1 MRFLQS
7 VWCARALRRSLTLL
21 SVLAGFAGAAQV
33 AAQAQAPT
41 ASQITPDTLQ
51 PPLQRLNGAV
61 EFTGRAG
68 TQAPPGSESI
78 GITLSAVNLEG
89 GLPQLAAENAAFE
102 AQLTRGRIPVSE
114 LFEATADLEAAYAR
128 EGFVLSRV
136 ILPQQRLRD
145 GGRLRVVV
153 VNGFIEEVD
162 TSNVPENTRARIDRL
177 TEPLVGKPGL
187 TREELERQLLLAGD
201 TPGTAL
207 KSALGPGEEEGGA
220 RILLDP
226 EFRPVTGFVGFG
238 NPNSD
243 ELGEESFNVG
253 IELNSPFRF
262 GETIYL
268 RASGAPQQ
276 FFSDDPRSRILAG
289 GVVLP
294 LGFTGLTF
302 NAEITNSRTTPDNTA
317 VPTAS
322 EFDRTS
328 LRLSYPFR
336 RSRQLNITGQVAVDF
351 QSDDQEFLGL
361 DVPVELFRD
370 EVTVL
375 RLGGNVSY
383 FHENDAVSEGGLT
396 LSRGVDA
403 FGARTAADAAASGV
417 PLSRAGADATFTK
430 LVGFFSHRRALS
442 DNLALSVNGRFQSSF
457 GDALINSEQFSMVG
471 AGELSTF
478 DSGTLRGDSGWVVR
492 SELST
497 QAVVNLGQT
506 PLLLSPYVFAGIG
519 QVTFEEPTAIEQR
532 RTEGVA
538 YGIGMD
544 LFAQTNSSFRSNSI
558 RIELGRGERDD
569 GISDDTRFTI
579 SGNFRY

>member
-1 MRFLQS
+1 MRFLRLIS
-7 VWCARALRRSLTLL
+7 CGGTFALAFA
-21 SVLAGFAGAAQV
+21 LAGLAGAVQV
-33 AAQAQAPT
+33 AAQTQTPT

-61 EFTGRAG
+61 VFTGQAG
-68 TQAPPGSESI
+68 TQAPPGSEAI
-78 GITLSAVNLEG
+78 GITLSAVDLEG
-89 GLPQLAAENAAFE
+89 GLPQLAAENAALE

-114 LFEATADLEAAYAR
+114 LFDATADLEAAYAR

-153 VNGFIEEVD
+153 VNGFIEEID

-207 KSALGPGEEEGGA
+207 KSALGPGEDEGGA
-220 RILLDP
+220 KILLDP

-238 NPNSD
+238 NPND
-243 ELGEESFNVG
+243 DDLGEVTFNTG

-268 RASGAPQQ
+268 RASGAPQS
-276 FFSDDPRSRILAG
+276 FFGDDPRSRILAG
-289 GVVLP
+289 GVVVP
-294 LGFTGLTF
+294 LGFTGLSF
-302 NAEITNSRTTPDNTA
+302 NAEFTNSRTTPDNPL
-317 VPTAS
+317 VPTES
-322 EFDRTS
+322 EFDRQS

-336 RSRQLNITGQVAVDF
+336 RSRDINITGQVALDF
-351 QSDDQEFLGL
+351 QDDEQDFVAG
-361 DVPVELFRD
+361 DVSVPIFRD
-370 EVTVL
+370 EITVL
-375 RLGGNVSY
+375 RLGGFVSY
-383 FHENDAVSEGGLT
+383 FHENDSVSEGGLT
-396 LSRGVDA
+396 LSRGIDA
-403 FGARTAADAAASGV
+403 FGARTAADAASSGL
-417 PLSRAGADATFTK
+417 PLSRAGSDATFTK
-430 LVGFFSHRRALS
+430 LVGFFSHRRGLTEDLS
-442 DNLALSVNGRFQSSF
+442 LSVAGRFQSSF
-457 GDALINSEQFSMVG
+457 GDALVNSEQFSMVG

-478 DSGTLRGDSGWVVR
+478 DSGTLRGDSGWVIR

-497 QAVVNLGQT
+497 QTRVTLGGV
-506 PLLLSPYVFAGIG
+506 PILLSPYLFAGIG
-519 QVTFEEPTAIEQR
+519 QVTLEEPTAIEQR
-532 RTEGVA
+532 RTEGRA

-544 LFAQTNSSFRSNSI
+544 IFAQTDSSFRSSSL

-569 GISDDTRFTI
+569 GTSDETRFMV
-579 SGNFRY
+579 SGTFRY

>member
-1 MRFLQS
+1 MRLISCGGTF
-7 VWCARALRRSLTLL
+7 ALAFA
-21 SVLAGFAGAAQV
+21 LAGLAGAVQV
-33 AAQAQAPT
+33 AAQTQTPT

-61 EFTGRAG
+61 VFTGQAG
-68 TQAPPGSESI
+68 TQAPPGSEAI
-78 GITLSAVNLEG
+78 GITLSAVDLEG
-89 GLPQLAAENAAFE
+89 GLPQLAAENAALE

-114 LFEATADLEAAYAR
+114 LFDATADLEAAYAR

-153 VNGFIEEVD
+153 VNGFIEEID

-207 KSALGPGEEEGGA
+207 KSALGPGEDEGGA
-220 RILLDP
+220 KILLDP

-238 NPNSD
+238 NPND
-243 ELGEESFNVG
+243 DDLGEVTFNTG

-268 RASGAPQQ
+268 RASGAPQS
-276 FFSDDPRSRILAG
+276 FFGDDPRSRILAG
-289 GVVLP
+289 GVVVP
-294 LGFTGLTF
+294 LGFTGLSF
-302 NAEITNSRTTPDNTA
+302 NAEFTNSRTTPDNPL
-317 VPTAS
+317 VPTES
-322 EFDRTS
+322 EFDRQS

-336 RSRQLNITGQVAVDF
+336 RSRDINITGQVALDF
-351 QSDDQEFLGL
+351 QDDEQDFVAG
-361 DVPVELFRD
+361 DVSVPIFRD
-370 EVTVL
+370 EITVL
-375 RLGGNVSY
+375 RLGGFVSY
-383 FHENDAVSEGGLT
+383 FHENDSVSEGGLT
-396 LSRGVDA
+396 LSRGIDA
-403 FGARTAADAAASGV
+403 FGARTAADAASSGL
-417 PLSRAGADATFTK
+417 PLSRAGSDATFTK
-430 LVGFFSHRRALS
+430 LVGFFSHRRGLTEDLS
-442 DNLALSVNGRFQSSF
+442 LSVAGRFQSSF
-457 GDALINSEQFSMVG
+457 GDALVNSEQFSMVG

-478 DSGTLRGDSGWVVR
+478 DSGTLRGDSGWVIR

-497 QAVVNLGQT
+497 QTRVTLGGV
-506 PLLLSPYVFAGIG
+506 PILLSPYLFAGIG
-519 QVTFEEPTAIEQR
+519 QVTLEEPTAIEQR
-532 RTEGVA
+532 RTEGRA

-544 LFAQTNSSFRSNSI
+544 IFAQTDSSFRSSSL

-569 GISDDTRFTI
+569 GTSDETRFMV
-579 SGNFRY
+579 SGTFRY

>member
-1 MRFLQS
+1 MSLFL
-7 VWCARALRRSLTLL
+7 VLT
-21 SVLAGFAGAAQV
+21 GFVGAMEV
-33 AAQAQAPT
+33 AAQSETPT

-51 PPLQRLNGAV
+51 PPLQRLNGSV
-61 EFTGRAG
+61 VFTGRAG

-78 GITLSAVNLEG
+78 GITLSAVDLEG

-114 LFEATADLEAAYAR
+114 LFDATADLEAAYAR

-136 ILPQQRLRD
+136 VLPQQRLRD

-153 VNGFIEEVD
+153 VNGFIEEID
-162 TSNVPENTRARIDRL
+162 TSNVPENTRDRIDRL

-207 KSALGPGEEEGGA
+207 KSALGPGEAEGGA
-220 RILLDP
+220 KILLDP
-226 EFRPVTGFVGFG
+226 EFRPVTGFIGFG
-238 NPNSD
+238 NPTD
-243 ELGEESFNVG
+243 TELGEVSLNAG
-253 IELNSPFRF
+253 IEFNSPFRF

-289 GVVLP
+289 GVVVP
-294 LGFTGLTF
+294 LGFTGLTI
-302 NAEITNSRTTPDNTA
+302 NAEYTNSRTTPDDPV
-317 VPTAS
+317 VPTQS
-322 EFDRTS
+322 EFDRAS

-336 RSRQLNITGQVAVDF
+336 RSRQINITGQVALDF
-351 QSDDQEFLGL
+351 QEDEQDFLGGGVE
-361 DVPVELFRD
+361 VPLFRD
-370 EVTVL
+370 ELTIL
-375 RLGGNVSY
+375 RLGGFVSY
-383 FHENDAVSEGGLT
+383 FHEDSAVSEGGLT
-396 LSRGVDA
+396 LSRGLDI
-403 FGARTAADAAASGV
+403 FGARTAQEAAASGI

-430 LVGFFSHRRALS
+430 LVGFFSHRRGLT
-442 DNLALSVNGRFQSSF
+442 DRLALSVAGRFQSSF
-457 GDALINSEQFSMVG
+457 GDVLANSEQFSMIG
-471 AGELSTF
+471 ASELSTF

-497 QAVVNLGQT
+497 QTSVNLGQT

-519 QVTFEEPTAIEQR
+519 QVTLEEPTALEQS
-532 RTEGVA
+532 RTEGRA

-544 LFAQTNSSFRSNSI
+544 IFAQTNSSFRSSSV

-569 GISDDTRFTI
+569 GTPDDTRFTI